1 MDDTEEKLLHLQIL
15 STCRLVA
22 NYNSFTAQLENFSYL
37 FVRIFVFLILLL
49 FILLLLLL
57 LVLLLL
63 LLLFLKNVLNVCF
76 KDIIIHY
83 RRSLTLS
90 LN

>member
-49 FILLLLLL
+49 FILLLLSLL
-57 LVLLLL
+57 LVLL